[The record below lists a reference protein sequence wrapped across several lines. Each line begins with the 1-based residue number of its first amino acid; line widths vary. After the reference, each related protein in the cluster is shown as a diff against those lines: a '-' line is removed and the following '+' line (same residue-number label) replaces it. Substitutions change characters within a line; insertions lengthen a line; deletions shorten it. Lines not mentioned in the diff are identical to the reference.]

1 MGCIILA
8 GGGRGGSGEQRQ
20 RIGRGL
26 RAKKIGPNICFI
38 LDFMDEHNQH
48 LQEHALQQRA
58 IITGT
63 DGFRENLL
71 PMDVDWSISD
81 YGFVKL
87 GATA

>member
-1 MGCIILA
+1 
-8 GGGRGGSGEQRQ
+8 
-20 RIGRGL
+20 
-26 RAKKIGPNICFI
+26 
-38 LDFMDEHNQH
+38 MDEHNQH
-48 LQEHALQQRA
+48 LQEHALQRRA